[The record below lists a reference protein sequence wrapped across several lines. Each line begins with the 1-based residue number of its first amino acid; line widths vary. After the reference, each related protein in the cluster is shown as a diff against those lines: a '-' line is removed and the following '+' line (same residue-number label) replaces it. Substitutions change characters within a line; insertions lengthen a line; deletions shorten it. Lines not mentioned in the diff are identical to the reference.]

1 MKRHLFSLLI
11 LFLLIS
17 IYPVYGNN
25 TDQSP
30 CNNWYEIFVRS
41 FQDSDGDGIGDLPG
55 IISRLDYLHD
65 MGYNG
70 IWLMPIHPSP
80 SYHKY
85 DVTDYMSVDPEYG
98 SLADMKRL
106 TQEAHARGIKIILD
120 LVINHSSVYH
130 PWFTAASNALYEG
143 KNSPYIDY
151 YHFRQESGDKYVPL
165 GDTGW
170 YYEEQ
175 FSGGGMPDLNT
186 DSEDVRAQIRFIMDF
201 WLNVIGVDGFRLDA
215 VTSFYAGDHEK
226 NIEFLRWVKE
236 ECELLKP
243 GAFLV
248 GECWESLP
256 VIARYYES
264 GIDSFFLFPGSQ
276 AEGFIASSLRGRSKR
291 AEKFADRYESV
302 LEAIP
307 DGALAPFLGNHDTG
321 RALGSLQ
328 GRQNLPIA
336 KFAEGL
342 MNMMQGN
349 VFTYYGEEIG
359 MVGSGNDPNKRLAMY
374 WNDGDM
380 TLQPPGI
387 TTEEYAYP
395 PVDVQVSDPDSLLNY
410 LKQVNHTRIKYP
422 MIANGENEFVFVE
435 GDILLMRRTLNGS
448 SCLIAMNFSPKEA
461 GTCPVPENAAVR
473 EDLETGSGACE
484 LSGTE
489 LLLPP
494 YSIVILEEKE

>member
-1 MKRHLFSLLI
+1 
-11 LFLLIS
+11 
-17 IYPVYGNN
+17 
-25 TDQSP
+25 
-30 CNNWYEIFVRS
+30 
-41 FQDSDGDGIGDLPG
+41 
-55 IISRLDYLHD
+55 
-65 MGYNG
+65 
-70 IWLMPIHPSP
+70 
-80 SYHKY
+80 
-85 DVTDYMSVDPEYG
+85 
-98 SLADMKRL
+98 
-106 TQEAHARGIKIILD
+106 
-120 LVINHSSVYH
+120 
-130 PWFTAASNALYEG
+130 
-143 KNSPYIDY
+143 
-151 YHFRQESGDKYVPL
+151 
-165 GDTGW
+165 
-170 YYEEQ
+170 
-175 FSGGGMPDLNT
+175 
-186 DSEDVRAQIRFIMDF
+186 MDF
-201 WLNVIGVDGFRLDA
+201 WLNVIEVDGFRLDA
-215 VTSFYAGDHEK
+215 VTSFYAGDHEE
-226 NIEFLRWVKE
+226 NIEFLRWIKE

-264 GIDSFFLFPGSQ
+264 GLDSFFLFPGSQ

-291 AEKFADRYESV
+291 AEKFAARYESV

-380 TLQPPGI
+380 TLQPPGT

-410 LKQVNHTRIKYP
+410 MKKVNHTRISYP

-448 SCLIAMNFSPKEA
+448 SCLIAMNFSAKEP
-461 GTCPVPENAAVR
+461 GSCTVPPEAVIGNDI
-473 EDLETGSGACE
+473 EVSHDKAVLTDSE
-484 LSGTE
+484 LT
-489 LLLPP
+489 LPP
-494 YSIVILEEKE
+494 YAIVILEER